1 MNPLFKTL
9 SQKEWTGVQFSLWLE
24 ATGLRPGAAGRAIG
38 ITRPTMNK
46 YRTGGAAQRIP
57 KTTVLACKAILLMQK
72 EAGA

>member
-1 MNPLFKTL
+1 
-9 SQKEWTGVQFSLWLE
+9 
-24 ATGLRPGAAGRAIG
+24 
-38 ITRPTMNK
+38 MNK